1 VVSPLDSPHV
11 LERRL
16 SSREPDD
23 LRELVSRECL
33 TPQVLTGLDS
43 SRSYGVWWYGVK
55 CMKLTPMGDQ
65 RRKWSKNLEYERVAV
80 QVPDAGISHEAVDS
94 ATDALKRSYRSRKE
108 SKHLYE
114 LGGMLRC
121 VCCGLLRTGYSAGN
135 GYRYYQC
142 QNRRKPGKD
151 AYPDGATRRA
161 DDIER
166 EVMCYVQVLI
176 SEREKLRAQIDKAVA
191 KEAKVLCNP
200 DAEGAAPE
208 QQIEGCLKRRAAYQD
223 QQAAG
228 LMNLEELGEKLGQV
242 KEQRTVAEHELAA
255 LRRG

>member
-1 VVSPLDSPHV
+1 MVSPLDSPHV

-114 LGGMLRC
+114 LGGCSGACAAACLGPDIVRATGTVTISVRIAESPAKMPTPTEPL
-121 VCCGLLRTGYSAGN
+121 VGRT
-135 GYRYYQC
+135 
-142 QNRRKPGKD
+142 
-151 AYPDGATRRA
+151 
-161 DDIER
+161 I
-166 EVMCYVQVLI
+166 
-176 SEREKLRAQIDKAVA
+176 
-191 KEAKVLCNP
+191 
-200 DAEGAAPE
+200 
-208 QQIEGCLKRRAAYQD
+208 
-223 QQAAG
+223 
-228 LMNLEELGEKLGQV
+228 
-242 KEQRTVAEHELAA
+242 
-255 LRRG
+255 